1 MNNKIIIRKD
11 NRRLLV
17 ISILMLVLTFIFK
30 FIYSYLG
37 FSISIC
43 NIFFII
49 NILLILITIIFNL
62 LLIFKYEKLKK
73 ILKYIKIF
81 FIVYILLNTLITI
94 VFNIPYLINV
104 GKVEEKIVK
113 NCDKYGCETFD
124 TNKNIFE
131 LSKQYLDYSGNS
143 NYINIKNYY
152 NDVGVYKIEAEVY
165 SEKSLY
171 SEYLI
176 YEQIKDWFSM
186 YYGSE
191 PEFYYIGEAF
201 KRREKGEELTKN
213 KYTYKVEEVY
223 ENDTLIKMKSIIILN
238 INKENVKKLK

>member
-1 MNNKIIIRKD
+1 MNNKVNIRKD
-11 NRRLLV
+11 NKRLLV
-17 ISILMLVLTFIFK
+17 LSILMLVLAFIFK

-49 NILLILITIIFNL
+49 NILLLVITIAFNL
-62 LLIFKYEKLKK
+62 LLVFKYDKFKKFLK
-73 ILKYIKIF
+73 
-81 FIVYILLNTLITI
+81 FIRVYFIGYILLNIVITI
-94 VFNIPYLINV
+94 IFNIPYLINIR
-104 GKVEEKIVK
+104 KVEEKIVN
-113 NCDKYGCETFD
+113 NCDIYECETFD
-124 TNKNIFE
+124 SNKNV
-131 LSKQYLDYSGNS
+131 LKLTKQYLDYSGNS

-152 NDVGVYKIEAEVY
+152 NDVGVYKIVAEVY

-176 YEQIKDWFSM
+176 YEQVKDWFSL

-201 KRREKGEELTKN
+201 KRREKSEKVSKN

-223 ENDTLIKMKSIIILN
+223 EDNTLIKMKSIIILN
-238 INKENVKKLK
+238 IDKENVKKLK